1 MMSELVNLVLV
12 VLDVDLFGF
21 NLLLIFLIKDAN
33 SNQVAHILSVDQVS
47 YVLRELLDEGV
58 LERVQHSQVLLSI
71 SFIDLGGI

>member
-1 MMSELVNLVLV
+1 MSELVNLVLV